1 MGITVV
7 PVSMSDFR
15 IIASMEV
22 STLAYFE
29 ASWMSKPRTSH
40 SRKSILDAL
49 ANFDGVSPVLF
60 HITVYGS
67 DDAEDFVINKL
78 SSKTLPAVVMFSI
91 GFRIECIGNIDSSGA
106 LIDPSFHWN
115 LRRVVELRPTRQS
128 ASVTNRALHNNT
140 CLTESSAMDSDG
152 LLEPSQRLNL
162 DTIMSLIF
170 NSPDKRRTTDNVY
183 VSSDEQV
190 SKIESSSIAEGM
202 QQYYSET
209 NSEKNDLKT
218 LTLFISGDKSS
229 VGKSSICL
237 AILASLVRLGADP
250 STIAYIKVSV
260 RANADTELV
269 VLFQFKI

>member
-7 PVSMSDFR
+7 PISMSDFR

-22 STLAYFE
+22 TTIAYFE
-29 ASWMSKPRTSH
+29 ASWMSKRRTSH

-49 ANFDGVSPVLF
+49 ADFDGVSPVLF

-78 SSKTLPAVVMFSI
+78 SSKTLPAVAIFSI

-106 LIDPSFHWN
+106 LNDPSFQWN
-115 LRRVVELRPTRQS
+115 LRRVVELRPTRQTE
-128 ASVTNRALHNNT
+128 SVTSRALHSDAS
-140 CLTESSAMDSDG
+140 LTESSAIDSDE
-152 LLEPSQRLNL
+152 LLGPSQRLNL
-162 DTIMSLIF
+162 DTIISLVF
-170 NSPDKRRTTDNVY
+170 NTPDKRRTTDNVY

-190 SKIESSSIAEGM
+190 SKIESISIVEDM
-202 QQYYSET
+202 PQNYSQT
-209 NSEKNDLKT
+209 MSVKSDLKT
-218 LTLFISGDKSS
+218 FTLFISGDKSS

-260 RANADTELV
+260 RANGYLT
-269 VLFQFKI
+269 